1 MSTARLSVTAN
12 TVVYLVSK
20 DKGVRLKK
28 GDLIKKEVRKLEGEL
43 NKARGGKI
51 TLDEY
56 KAKVDEIIT
65 LRHQWYRLPEDEI

>member
-1 MSTARLSVTAN
+1 M
-12 TVVYLVSK
+12 
-20 DKGVRLKK
+20 KK